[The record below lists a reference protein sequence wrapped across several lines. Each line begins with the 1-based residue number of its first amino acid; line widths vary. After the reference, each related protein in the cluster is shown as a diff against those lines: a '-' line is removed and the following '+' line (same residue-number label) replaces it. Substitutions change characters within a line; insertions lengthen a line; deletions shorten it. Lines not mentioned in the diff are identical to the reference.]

1 MALKFLIGF
10 GFRWRR
16 KVWVRG
22 LERGRK
28 QVRKKEKRER
38 RERPVKEKRKKKE
51 ESGEMEKTTE
61 REREREREDILIE
74 KYYIIIIFIRFELQ

>member
-10 GFRWRR
+10 GFRWRIN
-16 KVWVRG
+16 VWVRG

-38 RERPVKEKRKKKE
+38 RERPVKEKRNKKE
-51 ESGEMEKTTE
+51 ESGEMEKAT
-61 REREREREDILIE
+61 EREREREDILIE